1 MPTILITAGEASGD
15 RLGAALMEVLK
26 RTRPNLTFVGVGGP
40 EMEKQG
46 LTSLFPMSD
55 LAVMGLFE
63 VIPAIPRI
71 LGRLKQLEDL
81 AATAKPDL
89 VLTIDS
95 QDFSSRLAKRLK
107 KRLAGTPHIHYVAP
121 KVWAWR
127 QSRVKKL
134 KNLYT
139 HLITILPFEEAFFA
153 TAGLPATYV
162 GHPATTALSRYR
174 HNSSTQN
181 PTLALLPGSRES
193 ELTRHWPI
201 FLQTA
206 RMLHRYVPNLSFVL
220 ALPNEEALA
229 TCQKLAPWMDADNI
243 FAVMGEDRFKKLAY
257 STAALSKSGTNNL
270 ELALIGTPAVVAYR
284 MNELTYQLAK
294 RLVKVPFISL
304 PNLILHYSG
313 RTPVYPEHIQPDV
326 TAEKLTARLLPL
338 VLGQA
343 PAQQQQEQ
351 LNSFHKLMMTPQ
363 PPAALAAAVVA
374 KYL

>member
-15 RLGAALMEVLK
+15 RLGAALMETLK
-26 RTRPNLTFVGVGGP
+26 RTHPNLTFVGVGGP

-71 LGRLKQLEDL
+71 LGRLKQLEEL
-81 AATAKPDL
+81 AKTARPNL
-89 VLTIDS
+89 VITIDN
-95 QDFSSRLAKRLK
+95 QDFSARLAKRLK
-107 KRLAGTPHIHYVAP
+107 ALNAIPHIHYVAP

-139 HLITILPFEEAFFA
+139 HLLTILPFEEEFFA

-162 GHPATTALSRYR
+162 GHPATTMLARYR
-174 HNSSTQN
+174 HNSSPQN

-193 ELTRHWPI
+193 ELKRHWPL

-220 ALPNEEALA
+220 ALPDQQALN
-229 TCQKLAPWMDADNI
+229 TCQQLAPWADADSI
-243 FAVMGEDRFKKLAY
+243 FTVMGEDRFKKLAY

-284 MNELTYQLAK
+284 MNDLTYQLAK

-313 RTPVYPEHIQPDV
+313 RTAVYPELIQPEA
-326 TAEKLTARLLPL
+326 TPENLTAKLLPL

-351 LNSFHKLMMTPQ
+351 LNSFHKLMGTPQ
-363 PPAALAAAVVA
+363 PPAALASAVVS